1 MKRKSILLSLLLAI
15 FVVGGM
21 FAQEPTYSK
30 MSPYTRILL
39 DKLAKKD
46 TANSL
51 LRSSISGDY
60 LSAFVKVATDEGWA
74 SLDSAGCRIRT
85 RTGDIAPV
93 LIPLSAVESVSGLG
107 CIQYVSAS
115 QPMRASMDSARYYSD
130 VADAYAGTKLPQPY
144 TGKGVIVGVVDQ
156 GLDFTHPNFYD
167 KEGKAYRI
175 KQVWDQTSPYS
186 KAEYR
191 TEEELLD
198 AACSFDSDVNT
209 HGTHVTGIAAGGGFD
224 TPYQGVANESDMI
237 LVATTM
243 QNSDIVDGVDYIF
256 KESERLG
263 RPCVV
268 NLSLGD
274 GIGGHDGTNFMD
286 IMLDRMVGPGKI
298 ITVAMGNSRDMPVYT
313 ELMSPSDTLRT
324 FVGRSNTG
332 LSYGLVD
339 IWADEPGEPFSVC
352 LDLYDRES
360 DEILNTTGFFA
371 LDTMP
376 KSSVFTSES
385 MDGTLVYEAQM
396 ESELYVFNGRYRLFI
411 QFNYPEG
418 TKNEKIFLLHVA
430 TNNTPVRA
438 WGNNGESLFTDLGKG
453 YPYTVGTGD
462 FTVGSPASA
471 KNVIAVGAYATR
483 ICPVNV
489 DGGTSYL
496 AGNSLC
502 ELTSFSSVG
511 PTIDNRMKPD
521 ITAPGLWLASS
532 YNSFYLEGE
541 TGEGAKASQAR
552 YSTFNG
558 HRYPWGY
565 MSGTSMACP
574 FVTGSIALW
583 LQANPALSPDDI
595 KDVFSRTAVQDKPLS
610 YPNKQWGWGKI
621 DVYKGL
627 LDILGIPTS
636 TENVF
641 EEAPQEAVS
650 VYASGTKGSFHVRW
664 AEVPGSFSIHVYD
677 ASGRHLYGEKV
688 DSPASVDYAVSLGN
702 VQPGVYFIRIDT
714 AEGTVERKIRL

>member
-1 MKRKSILLSLLLAI
+1 
-15 FVVGGM
+15 
-21 FAQEPTYSK
+21 
-30 MSPYTRILL
+30 
-39 DKLAKKD
+39 
-46 TANSL
+46 
-51 LRSSISGDY
+51 
-60 LSAFVKVATDEGWA
+60 
-74 SLDSAGCRIRT
+74 
-85 RTGDIAPV
+85 
-93 LIPLSAVESVSGLG
+93 
-107 CIQYVSAS
+107 
-115 QPMRASMDSARYYSD
+115 
-130 VADAYAGTKLPQPY
+130 
-144 TGKGVIVGVVDQ
+144 
-156 GLDFTHPNFYD
+156 
-167 KEGKAYRI
+167 
-175 KQVWDQTSPYS
+175 
-186 KAEYR
+186 
-191 TEEELLD
+191 
-198 AACSFDSDVNT
+198 
-209 HGTHVTGIAAGGGFD
+209 
-224 TPYQGVANESDMI
+224 MI

-243 QNSDIVDGVDYIF
+243 QEADIVNGVDYIF

-313 ELMSPSDTLRT
+313 ELMSPSDTLHT

-385 MDGTLVYEAQM
+385 VDGTLVYEAQM

-496 AGNSLC
+496 AGNSLG

-511 PTIDNRMKPD
+511 PTLDNRMKPD
-521 ITAPGLWLASS
+521 ITAPGLWVASS

-541 TGEGAKASQAR
+541 TGEGAKAS
-552 YSTFNG
+552 
-558 HRYPWGY
+558 
-565 MSGTSMACP
+565 
-574 FVTGSIALW
+574 
-583 LQANPALSPDDI
+583 
-595 KDVFSRTAVQDKPLS
+595 
-610 YPNKQWGWGKI
+610 
-621 DVYKGL
+621 
-627 LDILGIPTS
+627 
-636 TENVF
+636 
-641 EEAPQEAVS
+641 
-650 VYASGTKGSFHVRW
+650 
-664 AEVPGSFSIHVYD
+664 
-677 ASGRHLYGEKV
+677 
-688 DSPASVDYAVSLGN
+688 
-702 VQPGVYFIRIDT
+702 
-714 AEGTVERKIRL
+714 

>member
-1 MKRKSILLSLLLAI
+1 
-15 FVVGGM
+15 
-21 FAQEPTYSK
+21 
-30 MSPYTRILL
+30 
-39 DKLAKKD
+39 
-46 TANSL
+46 
-51 LRSSISGDY
+51 
-60 LSAFVKVATDEGWA
+60 
-74 SLDSAGCRIRT
+74 
-85 RTGDIAPV
+85 
-93 LIPLSAVESVSGLG
+93 
-107 CIQYVSAS
+107 
-115 QPMRASMDSARYYSD
+115 
-130 VADAYAGTKLPQPY
+130 
-144 TGKGVIVGVVDQ
+144 
-156 GLDFTHPNFYD
+156 
-167 KEGKAYRI
+167 
-175 KQVWDQTSPYS
+175 
-186 KAEYR
+186 
-191 TEEELLD
+191 
-198 AACSFDSDVNT
+198 
-209 HGTHVTGIAAGGGFD
+209 
-224 TPYQGVANESDMI
+224 
-237 LVATTM
+237 
-243 QNSDIVDGVDYIF
+243 
-256 KESERLG
+256 
-263 RPCVV
+263 
-268 NLSLGD
+268 
-274 GIGGHDGTNFMD
+274 
-286 IMLDRMVGPGKI
+286 MVGPGKI

-313 ELMSPSDTLRT
+313 ELMSPSDTLHT

-385 MDGTLVYEAQM
+385 VDGTLVYEAQM

-496 AGNSLC
+496 AGNSLG

-511 PTIDNRMKPD
+511 PTLDNRMKPD
-521 ITAPGLWLASS
+521 ITAPGLWVASS